1 MKDHTE
7 GKEKKKYGAV
17 TMTAAV
23 VAVLV
28 ILYAAAGFLV
38 APPILKS
45 KLEEGV
51 SHALGVT
58 ATVADVGV
66 NPFALSV
73 DIKGFDMNHDGE
85 TVARFEEL
93 YINFQLS
100 SLFRRTFTFSAIRL
114 VGPEGLV
121 KILPDGSVNW
131 LALMPAGKDQSSET
145 APENISPAENPTG
158 KGIVPLLIHRLE
170 IDRGRLT
177 FLDRSLPTPF
187 EADIYPIR
195 LSLEDFSTRQD
206 DTGGFSFA
214 STLGAGGEIHGGGAV
229 SVNPLHSHG
238 KLELRGVTLR
248 TVWEYVRDRVNFEI
262 ADGSADVALDYT
274 FDAGKNG
281 THFEVKEG
289 SLALKNVDLREKG
302 AQEALIAIPLF
313 TCENVG
319 FNLEDRALS
328 IGSLSSAHADIA
340 GWREEDGRINFQ
352 RVFASQPGEQSDAA
366 APEPNDE
373 GANKNGTWRI
383 GIDTLSLEDYGITFE
398 DRTNAVPAR
407 VVLDPIDLHIKNLT
421 NRSGSQAEI
430 DLRLTVNQTGR
441 IEAKGSAGLDPQKAD
456 FAVAVS
462 DIALKPFQPY
472 VDTVAKLTIAG
483 GAASFDGT
491 ILYNG
496 MEGSA
501 PLMSCRG
508 NLRVDGLDARDRARS
523 EDLLKWKSLALSGIE
538 LDISPTSL
546 TIADILFTRPYARVI
561 IFPDRT
567 VNLAAV
573 FPREKGEESNT
584 APPSAEKETEKES
597 GPVPITIGAI
607 RIENGSQNFADL
619 SLTPNFATGI
629 QNLNGTIKGLSS
641 DPSARAEVSLM
652 GAVDTHAPV
661 SITGMINPLS
671 PSKYVDIALSFKNME
686 LTTLTPYSGKFAGYA
701 IEKGKMSLDLQYKL
715 EGDHLVGKNKLF
727 LNQLTLGERVES
739 PSATKLPVSLAIALL
754 KDRKG
759 NIDIDLPVKGNIND
773 PEFSY
778 GKIVINALVNLI
790 TKIITSPF
798 AALGSIFGGG
808 EDISHIDFAYGS
820 AELTPEHLQKL
831 DTIARALYE
840 RPALRFEI
848 RGVADRTSDRAALA
862 EKRMMRELKKLKAQE
877 LRALNQKVPADEET
891 ITISSEEYERLL
903 TKAYETLRGGKPA
916 GQQKP
921 VATVQ
926 EMKQAL
932 VDGMVIEDSD
942 LRQLATQRAQRVKG
956 YLLKEGNIENERIFI
971 LDSQIN
977 DASEF
982 DTARMV
988 LSLS

>member
-1 MKDHTE
+1 MKDQGD
-7 GKEKKKYGAV
+7 GKGKRKYGAV
-17 TMTAAV
+17 RIAVAV

-28 ILYAAAGFLV
+28 ILYAVAGFLV

-51 SHALGVT
+51 SHALGVR

-73 DIKGFDMNHDGE
+73 DVKGFDMDHDGE
-85 TVARFEEL
+85 SVARFEKL

-100 SLFRRTFTFSAIRL
+100 SLFRRAFVFSAIRL

-121 KILPDGSVNW
+121 KILPDGSLNW
-131 LALMPAGKDQSSET
+131 LTLMTAGKNQSSET
-145 APENISPAENPTG
+145 PPEKISPAERTAE
-158 KGIVPLLIHRLE
+158 KGIVPLLIHQLE

-187 EADIYPIR
+187 ETDIYPIR

-206 DTGGFSFA
+206 DKGGFSFA
-214 STLGAGGEIHGGGAV
+214 STLGAGGEIHGEGAV
-229 SVNPLHSHG
+229 SVNPLHSQG
-238 KLELRGVTLR
+238 RLELRGVTLR
-248 TVWEYVRDRVNFEI
+248 TLWEYVRDRVNFEI
-262 ADGSADVALDYT
+262 ADGSADVALEYA

-302 AQEALIAIPLF
+302 AQEALIALPLF
-313 TCENVG
+313 TCENVK
-319 FNLEDRALS
+319 FNLEDRTLS
-328 IGSLSSAHADIA
+328 IGSLSSAHADIS
-340 GWREEDGRINFQ
+340 GRREEDGTINFQ
-352 RVFASQPGEQSDAA
+352 RVFASQPGEQSEEA
-366 APEPNDE
+366 APEPKDE

-383 GIDTLSLEDYGITFE
+383 GIDTLLLEDYGITFE
-398 DRTNAVPAR
+398 DRANAVPVRIA
-407 VVLDPIDLHIKNLT
+407 LDPLDLHIKNLT

-441 IEAKGSAGLDPQKAD
+441 IEAKGSAGLDPRKAD

-462 DIALKPFQPY
+462 DIALKPFQPC

-491 ILYNG
+491 ILYDG

-501 PLMSCRG
+501 PRVSCRG
-508 NLRVDGLDARDRARS
+508 SLRVDGFDARDKGHS

-538 LDISPTSL
+538 LDVSPTRL
-546 TIADILFTRPYARVI
+546 KIDDILFSEPYAKVVI
-561 IFPDRT
+561 LPDRT

-573 FPREKGEESNT
+573 FAKGDEPNATPPPAAKEAEEK
-584 APPSAEKETEKES
+584 S
-597 GPVPITIGAI
+597 GPVPITIGVI

-629 QNLNGTIKGLSS
+629 QNLNGTITGLSS
-641 DPSARAEVSLM
+641 DPSARAVVSLT
-652 GAVDTHAPV
+652 GAVDTYAPV
-661 SITGMINPLS
+661 SIKGKINPLS

-686 LTTLTPYSGKFAGYA
+686 LTTLTPYSAKFAGYA
-701 IEKGKMSLDLQYKL
+701 IEKGKMSLDLKYKL
-715 EGDHLVGKNKLF
+715 EGDHLVGENRLI

-739 PSATKLPVSLAIALL
+739 PSAINLPVSLAIALL
-754 KDRKG
+754 KDRRG
-759 NIDIDLPVKGNIND
+759 IIDIDLPVRGNIND

-778 GKIVINALVNLI
+778 GKIIFNALVNLI
-790 TKIITSPF
+790 AKIVTSPF

-808 EDISHIDFAYGS
+808 EDLSHIDFAYGS
-820 AELTPEHLQKL
+820 AELTPEHTEKL
-831 DTIARALYE
+831 DTVARALYE

-862 EKRMMRELKKLKAQE
+862 EKRLMQELKKLKTRE
-877 LRALNQKVPADEET
+877 LRTLNQKVPAGEET
-891 ITISSEEYERLL
+891 ITLSNEEYERLL
-903 TKAYETLRGGKPA
+903 TRAYETLRKGKQV

-926 EMKQAL
+926 EMQQAL
-932 VDGMVIEDSD
+932 VDTMVIEDID
-942 LRQLATQRAQRVKG
+942 LRQLAAQRAQEVKG
-956 YLLKEGNIENERIFI
+956 YLMKKGNIENDRIFI
-971 LDSQIN
+971 LDPQIN

-982 DTARMV
+982 DTARIV

>member
-1 MKDHTE
+1 MNVLGD
-7 GKEKKKYGAV
+7 GKGRRKYGAV
-17 TMTAAV
+17 TITAAV

-28 ILYAAAGFLV
+28 ILYAVAGFLV

-51 SHALGVT
+51 SHALGVR
-58 ATVADVGV
+58 ATVADVAL

-73 DIKGFDMNHDGE
+73 DIKGFGMDHDGE

-100 SLFRRTFTFSAIRL
+100 SLFRRAFTFSAIRL
-114 VGPEGLV
+114 IGPEGLV

-131 LALMPAGKDQSSET
+131 LALIPTRKDE
-145 APENISPAENPTG
+145 APETPPEKNSPGERTAE
-158 KGIVPLLIHRLE
+158 KGIVPLLVHRLE

-177 FLDRSLPTPF
+177 FSDRSLPTPF

-206 DTGGFSFA
+206 DKGGFSFA
-214 STLGAGGEIHGGGAV
+214 STLGAGGEIHGEGAV
-229 SVNPLHSHG
+229 SVNPLHSQG
-238 KLELRGVTLR
+238 RLELRGVTLR
-248 TVWEYVRDRVNFEI
+248 ALWEYVRDRVNFEI
-262 ADGSADVALDYT
+262 ADGSADVALDYV

-281 THFEVKEG
+281 THFEVNGG

-302 AQEALIAIPLF
+302 AQAALIALPLF
-313 TCENVG
+313 TCEQVG

-328 IGSLSSAHADIA
+328 IGSLSSAHADIS
-340 GWREEDGRINFQ
+340 GLRERDGSINFQ
-352 RVFASQPGEQSDAA
+352 RVFVSQPGEHSEETLPSQK
-366 APEPNDE
+366 DE
-373 GANKNGTWRI
+373 RVDKGETWNI

-398 DRTNAVPAR
+398 DRTNAAPVR
-407 VVLDPIDLHIKNLT
+407 VVLDPLDLHIRNLS

-430 DLRLTVNQTGR
+430 DLRLTINQTGR
-441 IEAKGSAGLDPQKAD
+441 IEAKGAAGLDPQKAD

-491 ILYNG
+491 ILYDG
-496 MEGSA
+496 VAGSA
-501 PLMSCRG
+501 PRMSCRG
-508 NLRVDGLDARDRARS
+508 NLRVDGFDARDRAHS
-523 EDLLKWKSLALSGIE
+523 EDLLKWKSLALSGIKM
-538 LDISPTSL
+538 DVSPTRL
-546 TIADILFTRPYARVI
+546 HIDDILLSRPYTRVI

-573 FPREKGEESNT
+573 FAREKGDEANT
-584 APPSAEKETEKES
+584 APSPAEKKTGEEN

-607 RIENGSQNFADL
+607 RIENGSQNFADR

-629 QNLNGTIKGLSS
+629 QDMNGTITGLSS
-641 DPSARAEVSLM
+641 DPSARA
-652 GAVDTHAPV
+652 DV
-661 SITGMINPLS
+661 SITGAVDKYAPVNIKGKINPLS
-671 PSKYVDIALSFKNME
+671 PSKYVDIAFSFKNME

-701 IEKGKMSLDLQYKL
+701 IEKGKMSVDLTYKL
-715 EGDHLVGKNKLF
+715 EGEHHVGENKLF
-727 LNQLTLGERVES
+727 LDQLTLGERVES
-739 PSATKLPVSLAIALL
+739 PSATNLPVSLAIALL
-754 KDRKG
+754 KDRRG
-759 NIDIDLPVKGNIND
+759 IIDIDLPVRGNIND

-778 GKIVINALVNLI
+778 GKIIFNALLNLI
-790 TKIITSPF
+790 AKIVTSPF
-798 AALGSIFGGG
+798 AALGSLFGGG
-808 EDISHIDFAYGS
+808 EDMSHIDFAYGS
-820 AELTPEHLQKL
+820 AALTPEHTEKL
-831 DTIARALYE
+831 DTVARALYE
-840 RPALRFEI
+840 RPALRLEI

-862 EKRMMRELKKLKAQE
+862 EKRLMRELKKLKARE
-877 LRALNQKVPADEET
+877 LRALNQKTPVDEET

-903 TKAYETLRGGKPA
+903 TKAYETLRGGKEAGREKPA
-916 GQQKP
+916 
-921 VATVQ
+921 ATLQ

-932 VDGMVIEDSD
+932 IDAMVIEDID
-942 LRQLATQRAQRVKG
+942 LRQLAAQRAQEVKG
-956 YLLKEGNIENERIFI
+956 YLLKKGNIENERIFI
-971 LDSQIN
+971 LDPQIN

-982 DTARMV
+982 DTARIV